1 MRIRGQHLNDRNA
14 IVNGRVKGKLNVTR
28 AFGAG
33 YLKQVHTNQT
43 VALFLLSACMFKH
56 NCIVT
61 VLFPLNC

>member
-33 YLKQVHTNQT
+33 YLKQVQTNQS
-43 VALFLLSACMFKH
+43 VYVSSSACMFKH
-56 NCIVT
+56 TCIVT
-61 VLFPLNC
+61 VLFLLDY